1 VIGAAIL
8 KLVDGLVRALVHF
21 LDVGTHERGILGML
35 YNRHPARSDIRAVH
49 TLTPPPYT
57 TISYRKHLCVACMS
71 N

>member
-49 TLTPPPYT
+49 THTAALYNN
-57 TISYRKHLCVACMS
+57 II
-71 N
+71 